1 MVLPH
6 LRKHYLWSAGG
17 EALSLQK
24 GWASLVLAKILFE
37 VGKRD
42 FGGQAVLCET
52 VRSGHRLRE
61 SASL

>member
-6 LRKHYLWSAGG
+6 RCKHCLLSAGG
-17 EALSLQK
+17 EALSLQI
-24 GWASLVLAKILFE
+24 GGASLVLAKILFE

-42 FGGQAVLCET
+42 FGGQTVLCET
-52 VRSGHRLRE
+52 VRSGQRLSE